1 MTRGSSPRGRGKR
14 QTSRT
19 DRPPTRLIPA
29 WAGKT
34 LSNEAMR
41 LRRSGSSPR
50 GRGKPDA
57 HVQRSDLLGLI
68 PAWAGKTSFLI
79 VGELELGAHP
89 RVGGENASSSRTI
102 RPAPGSSPR
111 GRGKPLLPT
120 APKAPQGLIPAWAGK
135 TPPTFG
141 RSCVG
146 AGSSPR
152 GRGKLPP
159 LTRLA
164 KNTRLIPA
172 WAGKTFL
179 ARVAQLMREAH
190 PRVGGENERT
200 RASSSASS
208 AHPRVGGENDI
219 PPSLSPWRMG
229 SSPRGRGKRDNTQ
242 QFFPHFGL
250 IPAWAGKTTSI
261 LKRWQVYWAHPRVGG
276 ENSLSHTHARVTHG
290 SSPRGRGK
298 PSGKRVPRAARGLI
312 PAWAGKTILHRL
324 ARCCVAAHPRVG
336 GENYNAGSAHVLH
349 AGSSPR
355 GRGKL
360 RAQ

>member
-1 MTRGSSPRGRGKR
+1 MKG
-14 QTSRT
+14 
-19 DRPPTRLIPA
+19 
-29 WAGKT
+29 
-34 LSNEAMR
+34 
-41 LRRSGSSPR
+41 
-50 GRGKPDA
+50 
-57 HVQRSDLLGLI
+57 
-68 PAWAGKTSFLI
+68 
-79 VGELELGAHP
+79 
-89 RVGGENASSSRTI
+89 
-102 RPAPGSSPR
+102 GSSPR